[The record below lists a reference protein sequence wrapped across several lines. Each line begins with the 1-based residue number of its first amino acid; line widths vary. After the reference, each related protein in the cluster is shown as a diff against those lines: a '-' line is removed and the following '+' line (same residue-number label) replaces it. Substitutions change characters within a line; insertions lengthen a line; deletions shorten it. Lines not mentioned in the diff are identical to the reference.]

1 MEMWQIDGLEYRLFD
16 QDATKATIYQLLDDG
31 TRFDVGTRC
40 FARPENSDDAIT
52 TLLAGRD
59 LTLIVGKDDW
69 SVPGKGA
76 ARLVRPLL
84 AICAK
89 KR

>member
-1 MEMWQIDGLEYRLFD
+1 VIDMG
-16 QDATKATIYQLLDDG
+16 DG
-31 TRFDVGTRC
+31 PN
-40 FARPENSDDAIT
+40 FAVTVMPDDDAIT